1 MRRIGLII
9 SYSVCLFSTL
19 YADPIDGYWQQKV
32 DYDMEITLVDTLQQL
47 TGFTT
52 IKYTNNSPDSLDR
65 FYMHLYPNAFQL
77 ESVKYREYIGNAGRA
92 SRAKYFKD
100 RLDGF
105 TSKIDVHD
113 FSVALPKEGAS
124 WIHKTPILDTYKI
137 DDTILPK
144 YNSTLY
150 NFLKKCHLSVCAGGL
165 LHVPAACD

>member
-1 MRRIGLII
+1 MRIIHLLI
-9 SYSVCLFSTL
+9 SYAVCLFLTL

-32 DYDMEITLVDTLQQL
+32 DYNMEITLVDTSQQL

-65 FYMHLYPNAFQL
+65 IYMHLYPNAFQL

-100 RLDGF
+100 RLNGF

-113 FSVALPKEGAS
+113 FSYIFLIRLIFKIFPLNIVLPEV
-124 WIHKTPILDTYKI
+124 IR
-137 DDTILPK
+137 K
-144 YNSTLY
+144 YYFS
-150 NFLKKCHLSVCAGGL
+150 
-165 LHVPAACD
+165 